1 MTATPFVLHPRLVTA
16 TRPVGDLPLC
26 RVLLIDDRRYPWLLL
41 VPRRPGIEEIADLT
55 PADRA
60 VLIEEI
66 AAASNVLRSLYDP
79 FRLNIADIGNR
90 AEQLHIHIV
99 ARAPDDEAWP
109 KVVWSRDRAP
119 YEDLAAR
126 DARLDQLRAAFA
138 DRSDGFHDQREH
150 TDPGVA
156 HL

>member
-1 MTATPFVLHPRLVTA
+1 MTTMPFVLHPRLVTA

-41 VPRRPGIEEIADLT
+41 VPRRPRIEEIVDLIS
-55 PADRA
+55 ADRA

-66 AAASNVLRSLYDP
+66 AAASDVLKSLYDP

-90 AEQLHIHIV
+90 AEQLHVHVV
-99 ARAPDDEAWP
+99 ARHPDDEAWP

-126 DARLDQLRAAFA
+126 DARLDQLRPAFA
-138 DRSDGFHDQREH
+138 GRTYGFHALFEH